1 MSMAPCNSCR
11 GVLDGLV
18 ENPANGAAGALGVW
32 AVSNSHFLEMKVPRA
47 MTWSLGIQRKLAHE
61 MSLTVTYVGSS
72 AANLSYQQDINQL
85 PLGLGK
91 TSFVPGT
98 TTLANTNYLR
108 PSKTYSTIYHSN
120 TATTYI
126 YTYL

>member
-1 MSMAPCNSCR
+1 MR
-11 GVLDGLV
+11 
-18 ENPANGAAGALGVW
+18 
-32 AVSNSHFLEMKVPRA
+32 VPRA
-47 MTWSLGIQRKLAHE
+47 MTWSLGIQRKLARE

-91 TSFVPGT
+91 TSFVHGT

-108 PSKTYSTIYHSN
+108 PYKGYSNSYKFN
-120 TATTYI
+120 TCANCCTNSLHTQVQERIGSAEY
-126 YTYL
+126 